1 MRAAG
6 AVGRG
11 QSSVHGAAYG
21 PAVANS
27 HAGDSDSSFG
37 YLRLLQNTQVKLM
50 QNLCV
55 SKIENYR
62 TTVFSWI
69 RNC

>member
-11 QSSVHGAAYG
+11 QSSVHGAAYC

-27 HAGDSDSSFG
+27 HSGDSDSSFG
-37 YLRLLQNTQVKLM
+37 YLRLLQHTQVKLM
-50 QNLCV
+50 QNFV

-62 TTVFSWI
+62 TTVFFMDL
-69 RNC
+69 